1 LSSTVSIHEPT
12 EDDLCIFNNSALSE
26 AVWTAV
32 NQQSQPGSANTSVGS
47 GGSNQLTQFVQRE
60 SATLQI
66 RTAEGEVLAQ
76 SLPAY
81 APTQTAATSP
91 ATSLAA
97 DTLNHLST

>member
-1 LSSTVSIHEPT
+1 VHLQQLSSFGSRLDT
-12 EDDLCIFNNSALSE
+12 A
-26 AVWTAV
+26 WTAV
-32 NQQSQPGSANTSVGS
+32 NQQSQPGSANTSVASGN

-76 SLPAY
+76 SLPA
-81 APTQTAATSP
+81 PTQTAATWP